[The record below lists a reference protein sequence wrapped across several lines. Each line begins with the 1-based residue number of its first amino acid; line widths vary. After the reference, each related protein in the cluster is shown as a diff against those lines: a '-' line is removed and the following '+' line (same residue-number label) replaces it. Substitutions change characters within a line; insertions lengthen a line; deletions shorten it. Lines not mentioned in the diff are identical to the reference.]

1 MKVYWSKTAVLGF
14 MFFTISLILV
24 LSFKDS
30 LSHPSIGIYLS
41 LFGIFLSGI
50 YAALPKIEPAKPK
63 KEKEKKEISD
73 LYAFSMLFCLLISAL
88 SLAVGIISTIL
99 GNIEINYIC
108 ATIFGVSFTAFLY
121 GSWWKI
127 TNIASKANWSEW
139 GWI

>member
-50 YAALPKIEPAKPK
+50 YAALPKK
-63 KEKEKKEISD
+63 KKKKKEISD

-99 GNIEINYIC
+99 GNMEINYIC
-108 ATIFGVSFTAFLY
+108 AAIFGVSFTAFLY